1 MTNERVL
8 PIQADTGGIT
18 FSIRIDGQE
27 LPQTYEFIS
36 IVTQKEVNRIPFA
49 RLVLRDGDAA
59 KEDFEISSED
69 KLIPG
74 KKIEIAAGYD
84 SQNKTIFKG
93 IIVKHGIKIRDGG
106 LSTLHIECRDESIKM
121 TVGRHCKY
129 VAKMKDS
136 DVISELIRG
145 YGLKAKVDATAVNH
159 DELVQYNCTDWDFL
173 MSRAEMNG
181 QLVHVSDGEITI
193 KAPKMSGNAS
203 FNLIY
208 GDTIYEF
215 EAEIDARHQFKSV
228 SSQSWDYSKQELAEE
243 EGKKPEG
250 NGLGNLSESTL
261 ANVLNLNKLEFRH
274 GGKVL
279 NQELKEWASAQLVK
293 SHLAKVVG
301 RAKFRGYPDLQL
313 GSLVGFNG
321 LGNRFNGKGYLTA
334 IRHELID
341 GQWYTDIQFGRSPD
355 WFYQEFEVQERPAS
369 GLLPGISGLH
379 IGVVSKLENDP
390 DGEFR
395 IQVRLPLLDNTK
407 EGVWARLASLDAGK
421 ERGWVFRPEISDEVI
436 VGFINDDPRDPII
449 LGMLHSSKL
458 PSPIEAKDVNHEK
471 GLVTRSKMRMHF
483 DDEKKI
489 MTLETP
495 AGNKVVLDEDAKDI
509 LITDQN
515 GNKITLDSK
524 GITMESAKDII
535 LKATGE
541 ISLKAT
547 GDIKAE
553 GINIQHK
560 AQAQFKA
567 EGAAGMEVSS
577 SGIATVKGSLVKI
590 N

>member
-1 MTNERVL
+1 
-8 PIQADTGGIT
+8 
-18 FSIRIDGQE
+18 
-27 LPQTYEFIS
+27 
-36 IVTQKEVNRIPFA
+36 
-49 RLVLRDGDAA
+49 
-59 KEDFEISSED
+59 
-69 KLIPG
+69 
-74 KKIEIAAGYD
+74 
-84 SQNKTIFKG
+84 
-93 IIVKHGIKIRDGG
+93 
-106 LSTLHIECRDESIKM
+106 
-121 TVGRHCKY
+121 
-129 VAKMKDS
+129 
-136 DVISELIRG
+136 
-145 YGLKAKVDATAVNH
+145 VDATSVNH

-173 MSRAEMNG
+173 MCRAEMNG
-181 QLVHVSDGEITI
+181 QLVHISDGEITI

-228 SSQSWDYSKQELAEE
+228 KSQSWDYSKQELAEE

-250 NGLGNLSESTL
+250 NGIGNLSESTL

-274 GGKVL
+274 GGKIL

-334 IRHELID
+334 IRHELVD

-369 GLLPGISGLH
+369 GLLPGINGLLT
-379 IGVVSKLENDP
+379 GVVSKLENDP

-421 ERGWVFRPEISDEVI
+421 ERGWVFRPEIGDEVI

-458 PSPIEAKDVNHEK
+458 PSPIAGKDVNHEK

-524 GITMESAKDII
+524 GITIESAKDII

-553 GINIQHK
+553 GMNIQHK
-560 AQAQFKA
+560 AQAEFKA

-577 SGIATVKGSLVKI
+577 SGISTVKGSLVKI